1 MAIDNGYV
9 EGALDGSN
17 FFLPVNPYA
26 SAGNVIQMKGFKIDD
41 KQFWASVQYVVAAGG
56 ATTTITPLTGNTG
69 GDLKY
74 YRVEISDGV
83 TTAVAALDL
92 AARTTAFVVNT
103 STLEPTN
110 PWTLYFYGAELLNFG
125 DAPVEL
131 RYKKELPANVGVSGV
146 TGNTIPSNW
155 VNVQLKL
162 KLTSTNDAA
171 FDLFPAD
178 GLVVNNGDTID
189 LLDYLTGSSELVNGG
204 AYVFSLQAKKIGSQP
219 VMAAMTSSNTDVIE
233 SKTAAQTFPYA
244 LTQEWANIY
253 TALTIETDVAGADS
267 SLQTITLTGE
277 GVVASFT
284 FTMTATTAA

>member
-1 MAIDNGYV
+1 MAIDNEYV
-9 EGALDGSN
+9 EGALDASN

-26 SAGNVIQMKGFKIDD
+26 SAGNVVQMKGFKIDD

-69 GDLKY
+69 GDLRY

-83 TTAVAALDL
+83 TTVSNSLSL

-103 STLEPTN
+103 STLVPTN
-110 PWTLYFYGAELLNFG
+110 PWTLYFYGAEVLAFG

-162 KLTSTNDAA
+162 KLTSTNDTD

-178 GLVVNNGDTID
+178 GLIINQGDTVN
-189 LLDYLTGSSELVNGG
+189 LLDYLATNTELVNNGS
-204 AYVFSLQAKKIGSQP
+204 YVFSLEAKKIGSQP
-219 VMAAMTSSNTDVIE
+219 VAAAMTSSNTDVIE
-233 SKTAAQTFPYA
+233 SKTAAVTFPYA
-244 LTQEWANIY
+244 LTQTWRYLGSANVCPKY
-253 TALTIETDVAGADS
+253 SKSD
-267 SLQTITLTGE
+267 
-277 GVVASFT
+277 
-284 FTMTATTAA
+284 

>member
-1 MAIDNGYV
+1 MAIDNEYV

-56 ATTTITPLTGNTG
+56 AITTITPLTGNAG

-83 TTAVAALDL
+83 NTAVAALSL
-92 AARTTAFVVNT
+92 AARTTPFVVDT
-103 STLEPTN
+103 SILEPTN
-110 PWTLYFYGAELLNFG
+110 PWTLHFYGAELLAFG

-162 KLTSTNDAA
+162 KLTSTDDAA
-171 FDLFPAD
+171 FDLFPAN
-178 GLVVNNGDTID
+178 GLVINNGDTID

-204 AYVFSLQAKKIGSQP
+204 SYIFSLEAKKIGSQP
-219 VMAAMTSSNTDVIE
+219 VTAAISKSNNDVIA
-233 SKTAAQTFPYA
+233 SQTGAVTFPYA
-244 LTQEWANIY
+244 ITREWTPIY
-253 TALTIETDVAGADS
+253 TAVTIATGVAGSDS
-267 SLQTITLTGE
+267 SVVTFTLTGE
-277 GVVASFT
+277 GVVASFV
-284 FTMTATTAA
+284 FTITATTAV